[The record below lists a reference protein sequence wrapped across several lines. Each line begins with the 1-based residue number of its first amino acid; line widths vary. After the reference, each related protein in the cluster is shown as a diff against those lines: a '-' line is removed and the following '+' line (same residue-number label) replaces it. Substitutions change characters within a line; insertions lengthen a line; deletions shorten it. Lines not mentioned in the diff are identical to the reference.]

1 MKKLS
6 QKKLQFYKIM
16 VSVLFFTFSSL
27 SAGIVYIPPGPD
39 AEAKYLKRIKT
50 RYLEIERADAGLA
63 ELPSTPGRFTQLL
76 DQFQAYLPYGKQV
89 IGGTR
94 SFFHYYYSSVKD
106 FFFPKFL
113 EKYSKK
119 NRPHRRSPFVA
130 YDE

>member
-76 DQFQAYLPYGKQV
+76 DQFQAYLVFTSPLGPFPDSIPIIFLIYV
-89 IGGTR
+89 HLTTR
-94 SFFHYYYSSVKD
+94 YSAG
-106 FFFPKFL
+106 FQL
-113 EKYSKK
+113 
-119 NRPHRRSPFVA
+119 RSSS
-130 YDE
+130 